1 MGARR
6 EGAAPLSHV
15 VPLPTPF
22 DSHLAAPQ
30 AYLKGADR
38 ANALVMGGK
47 RLYFEAKEAKDAAA
61 TGRLLHL
68 AAVALLQGAAAQPEG
83 AAADRLRSSAAQVWC
98 EAAVTA
104 PTPRSAAKSF
114 YTKAAELL
122 RDGFGRG
129 RSASR
134 LVDALSC
141 FVSAAAQAALAPLP
155 SRRVLPSMHAPFND
169 VALAVCRAPLGAT
182 RRGRL
187 GSRAR
192 GRRRRP
198 RRGHRRRAHQAGAG
212 TALLPGGQCAQGC
225 ALGRPRRG
233 VVWQHR
239 RRDRRDAVSHRPG
252 KRRRWTRRSRSWRR
266 ASAGV
271 LKAAPSMWQKASGLG
286 DQRAGRE
293 TGGWGVGKGGG
304 RSEVAGQSS

>member
-1 MGARR
+1 
-6 EGAAPLSHV
+6 
-15 VPLPTPF
+15 
-22 DSHLAAPQ
+22 
-30 AYLKGADR
+30 
-38 ANALVMGGK
+38 MGGK

-155 SRRVLPSMHAPFND
+155 SRHVLP
-169 VALAVCRAPLGAT
+169 
-182 RRGRL
+182 
-187 GSRAR
+187 
-192 GRRRRP
+192 
-198 RRGHRRRAHQAGAG
+198 
-212 TALLPGGQCAQGC
+212 
-225 ALGRPRRG
+225 
-233 VVWQHR
+233 
-239 RRDRRDAVSHRPG
+239 
-252 KRRRWTRRSRSWRR
+252 
-266 ASAGV
+266 
-271 LKAAPSMWQKASGLG
+271 
-286 DQRAGRE
+286 
-293 TGGWGVGKGGG
+293 
-304 RSEVAGQSS
+304 